1 MIKNEMNTA
10 TKTTV
15 KYNHILTQDFL
26 IEADYYGEEVW
37 EKAGKLLK
45 TTKDARK
52 YVDYFAGYIAH
63 GIGRTI
69 PGDLVKVVKVT
80 TTTTTV
86 TEEEDVVW
94 E

>member
-26 IEADYYGEEVW
+26 VEADYYGEAVYA
-37 EKAGKLLK
+37 KAGDLLK
-45 TTKDARK
+45 TTPRACK
-52 YVDYFAGYIAH
+52 YENYFWGYIGH
-63 GIGRTI
+63 GIDRTV

-86 TEEEDVVW
+86 TEEEEVVW
-94 E
+94 

>member
-15 KYNHILTQDFL
+15 KYNHILLQDFL

-37 EKAGKLLK
+37 AKAGRLLK
-45 TTKDARK
+45 TTPRACK
-52 YVDYFAGYIAH
+52 YEDYRYGELCT
-63 GIGRTI
+63 GIDRWV